1 MQHSVADLEDVSID
15 IDRMQARRDRLVGSL
30 RTMGYETTNPEGT
43 FYVLVRTPI
52 EDDLAFAERLAEE
65 HDVLVLPGT
74 VVELPGW
81 VRVSLTASD
90 EMVEQ
95 ALPGFERALAQTR

>member
-1 MQHSVADLEDVSID
+1 
-15 IDRMQARRDRLVGSL
+15 
-30 RTMGYETTNPEGT
+30 MGYETTNPEGT

-52 EDDLAFAERLAEE
+52 DDDLAFAERLSEE

-95 ALPGFERALAQTR
+95 ALPGFERAFATTR

>member
-1 MQHSVADLEDVSID
+1 MTGSSAPC
-15 IDRMQARRDRLVGSL
+15 AGWATRRP
-30 RTMGYETTNPEGT
+30 NPEGT

-52 EDDLAFAERLAEE
+52 DDDLAFAERLAEE